1 MPRITPIPTT
11 RVSDTLAQQR
21 LLSQLQSDQ
30 IDVLRLQQQIATG
43 RRIQVLSED
52 APAGLRGVT
61 LQRLLEQKQQI
72 GTNLRINQSFLVAT
86 DEALSGISGELAKAR
101 AGALG
106 VTGAVA
112 TDTEREAVALEL
124 DGALQDLL
132 NTANQVSAG
141 RYLFAGSRTAQLPFE
156 QRGNYI
162 RYNGN
167 ENHLQ
172 SYGDIDLLVNTN
184 VTGDEGFGALS
195 KAVVGTTD
203 LNPVLTAQTKLS
215 DLNNGNGVSVG
226 SIEISDGTNSSII
239 DLNTAHTLGDVVA
252 LIEANPPTGR
262 TLTVEITPTGLT
274 LSLDAAV
281 GGNLR
286 IKEVG
291 GGTSA
296 RDLGILAESFV
307 GTGPI
312 VGGNLDP
319 RLQLTTRLSDAF
331 GARSYALLDS
341 AGGDN
346 SLRIEAITRGAALN
360 GYTITF
366 VDNVPSS
373 GVVVNPTGPTSF
385 EVEIDSGASTG
396 IQVRDALNAHAGFNA
411 NFTVTLDTTLDP
423 ENDGSGTVVTSTTGT
438 TAHGSGVEFDQTSGL
453 QILNGDV
460 VHTIDLSAAVTVEDL
475 LNTLNGSEADVLA
488 QLNADGRTISIRS
501 RLSGAD
507 FAIGENGG
515 DTATHLGLRSF
526 TAATKLADLN
536 HGLGIHPNETG
547 DDFIIRRKDGVD
559 LRFDLSPASSPPASV
574 GDVINLINNHPDNQL
589 AATRVVARLAVDGNG
604 IELVD
609 DGLANGQLT
618 VLKVNNSQAA
628 EDLGLIPVGQSS
640 VTTSPAAS
648 ATATLTP
655 GGVNNDILF
664 TANLSGPQRNGVQI
678 EFLDDAAVGLESV
691 EPFDPVT
698 NTLTI
703 HYHSASST
711 AGAIAALVTA
721 EGTFEATLD
730 TSVDPAN
737 DGSGLIGALPPPA
750 ALTTAGGTSQ
760 VLTGRDTNPQ
770 EVKGVFNSLIRL
782 RNALRANDEVQTD
795 RAVALVETDLTNVNF
810 VRAEIGARQQGV
822 EVLQTR
828 LADETINLESALA
841 DEIEVD
847 FATAISNLLTRQAS
861 LQASLQMTAQLS
873 RLTLLDFL

>member
-21 LLSQLQSDQ
+21 LLNQLQSDQ

-43 RRIQVLSED
+43 RRIQILSED
-52 APAGLRGVT
+52 PPAGLRGVT
-61 LQRLLEQKQQI
+61 LQRLLEQKQQV

-156 QRGNYI
+156 QQGNYI

-195 KAVVGTTD
+195 KPVVGITD
-203 LNPVLTAQTKLS
+203 LNPVLNAQTKLS
-215 DLNNGNGVSVG
+215 NLNNGKGVSVG

-274 LSLDAAV
+274 LSLDAA
-281 GGNLR
+281 GGGDLR

-296 RDLGILAESFV
+296 QDLGILAESFV
-307 GTGPI
+307 GTGPV
-312 VGGNLDP
+312 VGGDLDP

-331 GARSYALLDS
+331 GARAYAQLNS
-341 AGGDN
+341 AGAN
-346 SLRIEAITRGAALN
+346 NALRIEANTRGAGLN
-360 GYTITF
+360 GYA
-366 VDNVPSS
+366 
-373 GVVVNPTGPTSF
+373 VVVLHDGTAGSETVTFDDPTNTYTVHAGATSTAAQ
-385 EVEIDSGASTG
+385 I
-396 IQVRDALNAHAGFNA
+396 RDALNADAVFSA
-411 NFTVTLDTTLDP
+411 DFSAALDTTLEGD
-423 ENDGSGTVVTSTTGT
+423 NDGSGTIALGT
-438 TAHGSGVEFDQTSGL
+438 TATTGNGSGVEFDQTSGL
-453 QILNGDV
+453 QILNGDA
-460 VHTIDLSAAVTVEDL
+460 VHTIDLSTALTVEDL

-488 QLNADGRTISIRS
+488 QINADGRTISIRS

-515 DTATHLGLRSF
+515 DTATQLGLRSF
-526 TAATKLADLN
+526 TTATKLADLN
-536 HGLGIHPNETG
+536 HGLGIHANETG
-547 DDFIIRRKDGVD
+547 DDFIIRRKDGVE
-559 LRFDLSPASSPPASV
+559 LRFDMSPASSPPQTV
-574 GDVINLINNHPDNQL
+574 GDVINLINNHADNQV

-640 VTTSPAAS
+640 VTTPPAAP
-648 ATATLTP
+648 ATATLIQ
-655 GGVNNDILF
+655 GGANNDILF
-664 TANLSGPQRNGVQI
+664 TANLSGPQRNDAQI
-678 EFLDDAAVGLESV
+678 VFVGDAVGTETVDL
-691 EPFDPVT
+691 FDTAT

-703 HYHSASST
+703 HYDPATST
-711 AGAIAALVTA
+711 AADIVAAVTA
-721 EGTFEATLD
+721 EGTFTATLD
-730 TSVDPAN
+730 TSVDTTN
-737 DGSGLIGALPPPA
+737 DGTGLIGAVPPP
-750 ALTTAGGTSQ
+750 LTTAGGTSQ

-847 FATAISNLLTRQAS
+847 FATAVSNLVTRQAS

-873 RLTLLDFL
+873 RLTLLDYL